1 MQYPFFFWLYTKM
14 FNTKMYDEKE
24 NIIIY
29 ALDFVNFKIA
39 TYRTYIY

>member
-1 MQYPFFFWLYTKM
+1 M

-29 ALDFVNFKIA
+29 ALDFVNFKIV